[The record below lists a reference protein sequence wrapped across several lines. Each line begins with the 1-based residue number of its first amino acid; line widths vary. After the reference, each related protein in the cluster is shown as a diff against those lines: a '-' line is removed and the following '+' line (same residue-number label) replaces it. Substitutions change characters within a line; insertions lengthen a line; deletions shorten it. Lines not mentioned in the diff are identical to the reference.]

1 MDINRDAPATASAEA
16 FIRAPL
22 NCVWFVLTNIGEWGR
37 WNPDVRYVDMR
48 GPLARGTEF
57 RWKAGRASIVSLW
70 ISRTFSMQLKR

>member
-1 MDINRDAPATASAEA
+1 
-16 FIRAPL
+16 
-22 NCVWFVLTNIGEWGR
+22 
-37 WNPDVRYVDMR
+37 MR